1 MKLKTSARTL
11 SFVLAAAALAISG
24 CGGDDDDDDDTT
36 AAGDGDIQLLQEGKL
51 TVCTHLPYE
60 PFQYQDESGEV
71 VGFDVDLLNLLAEDL
86 GVEQEVLNVGEWEQ
100 VTSGAVFAANR
111 CDIGMGAMTITEERA
126 QALHIS
132 DPYFDATQALI
143 VQTGSDIQGLEDL
156 EGELVGVQTG
166 TTGQDYGEANAEKFG
181 YTTQNFE
188 DLALQLNALKAGQI
202 AAAINDNVPILSFV
216 EQNPDT
222 EMVTEFDTGEKYGFP
237 AKKDD
242 PNAERLIARLN
253 ELLAQAVEDG
263 TYDEI
268 YEKWFG
274 VKPGETSGD

>member
-1 MKLKTSARTL
+1 MKLTRSTRTL
-11 SFVLAAAALAISG
+11 SAIAAVALVAVAG
-24 CGGDDDDDDDTT
+24 CGGDDDGDDTT
-36 AAGDGDIQLLQEGKL
+36 AATDGEIQLIQEGKL

-60 PFQYQDESGEV
+60 PFQYQDESGEI
-71 VGFDVDLLNLLAEDL
+71 VGFDVDLLQLLADDL
-86 GVEQEVLNVGEWEQ
+86 GVEQEILNVGEWEQ
-100 VTSGAVFAANR
+100 VTSGAVFAADR

-126 QALHIS
+126 QALLIS

-143 VQTGSDIQGLEDL
+143 VKTGSGIKGLEDL

-166 TTGQDYGEANAEKFG
+166 TTGQDYGEEHAEEFG

-222 EMVTEFDTGEKYGFP
+222 EMVTEFATGEEYGFP

-242 PNAERLIARLN
+242 PNAELIIERLN
-253 ELLAQAVEDG
+253 ELLAQAFEDG

-274 VKPGETSGD
+274 VKPGETNGA

>member
-1 MKLKTSARTL
+1 MKLTSARTL
-11 SFVLAAAALAISG
+11 GSFLAAAALAVSA
-24 CGGDDDDDDDTT
+24 CGGDDDDADDTT
-36 AAGDGDIQLLQEGKL
+36 AASDSDIQLIQEGKL

-71 VGFDVDLLNLLAEDL
+71 VGFDVDLLDLLAEDL

-111 CDIGMGAMTITEERA
+111 CDVGMGAMTITEERA

-143 VQTGSDIQGLEDL
+143 VQTGSGIQGLEDL

-166 TTGQDYGEANAEKFG
+166 TTGQDYGEEHAEEFG

-202 AAAINDNVPILSFV
+202 AAAINDNVPILAFV

-222 EMVTEFDTGEKYGFP
+222 EMVTEFDTGEEYGFP

-253 ELLAQAVEDG
+253 ELLEQAFEDG
-263 TYDEI
+263 TYEEI

-274 VKPGETSGD
+274 VKPGETNGD

>member
-1 MKLKTSARTL
+1 MKLTSSARTL
-11 SFVLAAAALAISG
+11 SFILAAAALAISG
-24 CGGDDDDDDDTT
+24 CGGDDDDDTT
-36 AAGDGDIQLLQEGKL
+36 AAGDGDIQLIQEGKL

-71 VGFDVDLLNLLAEDL
+71 VGFDVDLLDLLAEDL
-86 GVEQEVLNVGEWEQ
+86 GVEQEILNVGEWEQ

-143 VQTGSDIQGLEDL
+143 TQAGSGIEGLEDL

-166 TTGQDYGEANAEKFG
+166 TTGQDYGEANAEEYGF
-181 YTTQNFE
+181 TTQNFE

-216 EQNPDT
+216 EENPDT
-222 EMVTEFDTGEKYGFP
+222 EMVTEFDTGEQYGFP

-242 PNAERLIARLN
+242 PNAEQLIARLN
-253 ELLAQAVEDG
+253 ELLAQASEDG

>member
-1 MKLKTSARTL
+1 MKLKSSARTL

-24 CGGDDDDDDDTT
+24 CGGDDDDDDTT
-36 AAGDGDIQLLQEGKL
+36 TAGDGDIQLLQEGKL

-143 VQTGSDIQGLEDL
+143 VQAGSGIQGLEDL

-166 TTGQDYGEANAEKFG
+166 TTGQDYGEANAEEFG

>member
-1 MKLKTSARTL
+1 MKLTSSARTL

-24 CGGDDDDDDDTT
+24 CGGDDDDDTT
-36 AAGDGDIQLLQEGKL
+36 AAGDGDIELIQEGKL

-71 VGFDVDLLNLLAEDL
+71 VGFDVDLLDLLAEDL
-86 GVEQEVLNVGEWEQ
+86 GVEQEILNVGEWEQ

-111 CDIGMGAMTITEERA
+111 CDVGMGAMTITEERA

-143 VQTGSDIQGLEDL
+143 VQTGSGIEGLEDL

-166 TTGQDYGEANAEKFG
+166 TTGQDYGEANAEEYG

-216 EQNPDT
+216 EENPDT
-222 EMVTEFDTGEKYGFP
+222 EMVTEFDTGEEYGFP

-242 PNAERLIARLN
+242 PNAEQLIARLN
-253 ELLAQAVEDG
+253 ELLAQAFDDG
-263 TYDEI
+263 TYEEI

>member
-1 MKLKTSARTL
+1 MKLTSARML
-11 SFVLAAAALAISG
+11 GVVLAASALAISA
-24 CGGDDDDDDDTT
+24 CGGDDDGDTT
-36 AAGDGDIQLLQEGKL
+36 AASGDGDIQLIQEGKL

-60 PFQYQDESGEV
+60 PFQFQDESGEI

-86 GVEQEVLNVGEWEQ
+86 GVEQEILNVGEWEQ

-126 QALHIS
+126 QALTIS

-143 VQTGSDIQGLEDL
+143 VKTGSGIKGLEDL
-156 EGELVGVQTG
+156 EGQLVGVQTG
-166 TTGQDYGEANAEKFG
+166 TTGQDYGEAHAEEFG

-216 EQNPDT
+216 EENPDT
-222 EMVTEFDTGEKYGFP
+222 EMVTQFDTGEQYGFP
-237 AKKDD
+237 ARKND
-242 PNAERLIARLN
+242 PNAERLIERLN
-253 ELLAQAVEDG
+253 ELLAQAFDDG

>member
-1 MKLKTSARTL
+1 MKLTSSARTL

-24 CGGDDDDDDDTT
+24 CGGDDDDDDTT
-36 AAGDGDIQLLQEGKL
+36 AADDGDIQLIQEGKL

-71 VGFDVDLLNLLAEDL
+71 VGFDVDLLDLLAEDL
-86 GVEQEVLNVGEWEQ
+86 GVEQEILNVGEWEQ

-126 QALHIS
+126 EALHIS

-143 VQTGSDIQGLEDL
+143 VQAGSGIEGLEDL

-166 TTGQDYGEANAEKFG
+166 TTGQDYGEANAEEFG

-216 EQNPDT
+216 EENPET
-222 EMVTEFDTGEKYGFP
+222 EMVTEFDTGEQYGFP

-242 PNAERLIARLN
+242 PNAEQLIARLN
-253 ELLAQAVEDG
+253 ELLAQAFDDG

>member
-1 MKLKTSARTL
+1 MKLISSARTL
-11 SFVLAAAALAISG
+11 SLVLAAAALAISG
-24 CGGDDDDDDDTT
+24 CGGDDDDDDTT

-143 VQTGSDIQGLEDL
+143 VQAGSGIQGLEDL

-263 TYDEI
+263 TYEEI